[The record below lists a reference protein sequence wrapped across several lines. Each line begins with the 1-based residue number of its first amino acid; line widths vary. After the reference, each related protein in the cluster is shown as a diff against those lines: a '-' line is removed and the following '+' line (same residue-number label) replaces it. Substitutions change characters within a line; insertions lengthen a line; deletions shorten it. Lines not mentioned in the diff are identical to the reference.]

1 MTCSILLYLCYT
13 KMHIKQIK
21 GMKGIVPLKQKSLLF
36 FIIIIV
42 VAEITAFSLPF
53 FPFEFHI
60 PIHS

>member
-1 MTCSILLYLCYT
+1 
-13 KMHIKQIK
+13 MHIKQIK

>member
-1 MTCSILLYLCYT
+1 
-13 KMHIKQIK
+13 MHIKQIK

-36 FIIIIV
+36 FFIIVVV